1 MIVDKIL
8 SHRKKRT
15 KVKTKS
21 VSEEE
26 TTVATKEKQ
35 EQEDEGKECNQPLGK
50 SFEKILINPRY
61 KKPWFYGLLSIF
73 FKGLLTWIDF
83 ICSM

>member
-26 TTVATKEKQ
+26 NTVATKE

-83 ICSM
+83 ICRI